1 MALDE
6 PKDTDHIYEIS
17 GFTYIVNKEFMDE
30 AKPIKIDFTPMGFK
44 VDCGID
50 LGENCSSC
58 GTDTSCS

>member
-6 PKDTDHIYEIS
+6 PKDTDHIYEIG
-17 GFTYIVNKEFMDE
+17 GFTYIVDKEFMDK

-50 LGENCSSC
+50 FGANCSAC

>member
-50 LGENCSSC
+50 FGANCSSC